1 MFWEFENFT
10 EIITGE
16 QPREKM
22 SYKKVIVITIITFIL
37 FVIASLIF
45 GHTNN
50 ADRVSYT
57 HNEAVITIEDYT
69 KFDKIVTSQV
79 SEKYNRDIVMY
90 DSSGLSV
97 EKIETRNGTVIIER
111 CICYV
116 NTFDNGEGSGTILNA
131 FDKDFSYI
139 HFSDMGEEIRKGT
152 IVVSYFVYNPDS
164 NVIDDVSDIY
174 DFVLSREYE
183 IK

>member
-1 MFWEFENFT
+1 MSWEFNDFSNIVTDIKSKNFYKT
-10 EIITGE
+10 KVVVLSVVTVFLILLTLLSLTKGFT
-16 QPREKM
+16 PRV
-22 SYKKVIVITIITFIL
+22 SF
-37 FVIASLIF
+37 S
-45 GHTNN
+45 HNN
-50 ADRVSYT
+50 ATITVS
-57 HNEAVITIEDYT
+57 DY
-69 KFDKIVTSQV
+69 KRFDEIVMSQV
-79 SEKYNRDIVMY
+79 SEKYNNAIVLY

-97 EKIETRNGTVIIER
+97 EEIERRNGAVIVER

-139 HFSDMGEEIRKGT
+139 HFSDMGEEIHKGT
-152 IVVSYFVYNPDS
+152 IVVSYLVYNPD
-164 NVIDDVSDIY
+164 NNYVDDVSDIY